1 MVSPDQGAFANIKR
15 KNQIIQS
22 SNSMLNVKK
31 VKSKVII
38 IKETYQNS
46 KSEAINKKVQ
56 MKKQKAIDDKEGG
69 TRPCAAH
76 VKAKEKSHIEVQKMK
91 KRLNNQIKDR
101 VEFAQ
106 LN

>member
-1 MVSPDQGAFANIKR
+1 MVAPDQGAFANIKR
-15 KNQIIQS
+15 NNQIIQS

-56 MKKQKAIDDKEGG
+56 MKKQKAIDEKQGG
-69 TRPCAAH
+69 TRPCA
-76 VKAKEKSHIEVQKMK
+76 VNFKAKEKSHIEIQKIK
-91 KRLNNQIKDR
+91 KK
-101 VEFAQ
+101 
-106 LN
+106 